1 MANQIRF
8 KRASGSDPGA
18 SDLVLGEPAV
28 RTDTGELFFKKDDG
42 SVAKVSGGG
51 ISDGDKGDITVSNSG
66 ATFTIDND
74 AVTEAKLNLI
84 STTSVPSLEAK
95 GTSGSTEGY
104 IQLNCAENTHGVKI
118 KSPPHSAG
126 ATYTLVLPET
136 ITNNGVL
143 KTDSNGNT
151 SFGLV
156 GTANISNDAV
166 NADKLANTSVTA
178 GSYGSSTSIPSIT
191 VDAQG
196 RITAASGNSIST
208 DLVNDSSPELGG
220 DLDTNGNDILFG
232 DNDKAKFGTGED
244 LQIYHDGTESWI
256 KNSTG
261 TLNVLNDGT
270 FQFKNLADNQT
281 IAQFNAGGAVK
292 LYHANTQMFETISSG
307 VKISD
312 GSLFL
317 DRDNAKAVFG
327 ASDDIE
333 IFHDG
338 SNGYIKHKTADLF
351 LRVGDSGNDDAI
363 RCKRNDGVELYH
375 DNSKK
380 AETVSGGFTVTG
392 TCTATAFS
400 GNGANLSNVD
410 YNNIDNTP
418 TIPTNNNQLTNG
430 AGYITS
436 AALSGAGDGGNAAL
450 LDGIDSTQFVRS
462 DQNDTMS
469 GILTLSPSSDEKII
483 LQNSNNPFIRF
494 REATT
499 NKAYIQWNA
508 SGFLE
513 LGNSEDS
520 SRLRIKDA
528 ISFSP
533 DGSNFYAVWNANND
547 GSGSGLDADLLDG
560 QQGSHYL
567 NYNNL
572 SNKPTIPTNNN
583 QLTNGAGYITSAS
596 FSDVAGGGTFTGDVT
611 FSGGAGAATIQ
622 SHSDIRFSNGN
633 WTGDAVKIQH
643 HGNYLYVGIGS
654 NGLVFR
660 EGGTDRIYIDGSG
673 NLIPATNN
681 NYNLGGS
688 SNRWA
693 NLYVNDM
700 HFSNEG
706 KQNDVDG
713 TWGDWTLQEGEN
725 SIFMLNNRNGKKYKM
740 NLTEIV

>member
-28 RTDTGELFFKKDDG
+28 RTDTGELFLKKDDN
-42 SVAKVSGGG
+42 SVAKLSGGG

-156 GTANISNDAV
+156 GTTNISNDAV

-208 DLVNDSSPELGG
+208 DLVNDTSPQLGG

-281 IAQFNAGGAVK
+281 IAQFVAGGECK
-292 LYHANTQMFETISSG
+292 LFHSNTSCIETTSDG
-307 VKISD
+307 VKIPRPILEIQSTACM
-312 GSLFL
+312 L
-317 DRDNAKAVFG
+317 DMMETG
-327 ASDDIE
+327 GI
-333 IFHDG
+333 
-338 SNGYIKHKTADLF
+338 SNHHR
-351 LRVGDSGNDDAI
+351 LRQNSGNFHIQTITSDKSSSVTAL
-363 RCKRNDGVELYH
+363 KVDGGNQAVELYQGG
-375 DNSKK
+375 NKK

-462 DQNDTMS
+462 DQNDTMG
-469 GILTLSPSSDEKII
+469 GILTLSHSSDEKLN
-483 LQNSNNPFIRF
+483 LQGSSNPFIRF
-494 REATT
+494 KESTT
-499 NKAYIQWNA
+499 NKAFIQWNA
-508 SGFLE
+508 SGYLHIA
-513 LGNSEDS
+513 NSEDS
-520 SRLRIKDA
+520 SSLRIKDS
-528 ISFSP
+528 IDFST
-533 DGSNFYAVWNANND
+533 DGSTFYTVWHAGND
-547 GSGSGLDADLLDG
+547 GSSSGLDADLLDG
-560 QQGSHYL
+560 QQGSYYL

-611 FSGGAGAATIQ
+611 FQGGAGAATIQ
-622 SHSDIRFSNGN
+622 AHSDIRFTNGN

-643 HGNYLYVGIGS
+643 HGSALYIGMGS
-654 NGLVFR
+654 NGLIFR
-660 EGGTDRIYIDGSG
+660 ESGTDRIYIDGSG
-673 NLIPATNN
+673 NLIPATTNA
-681 NYNLGGS
+681 YNLGS
-688 SNRWA
+688 SSKRWA

-713 TWGDWTLQEGEN
+713 SWGDWTLQEGEN